1 MFNLLRRSR
10 RGKTHKI
17 GSDDEKEDNAER
29 YSQVGGRATA
39 TAATSLRQ
47 ENGERARRAVIEE
60 LEDFESSN
68 DDGDGDEE
76 RLKLAKTAANGRSS
90 DDLYINNMGGDART
104 PIRPSLHS
112 LSQNEAATANTV
124 GGQLIG
130 TSPRQQPNGGPN
142 EPHKRHS
149 LLSIGNLTRTLSSAD
164 PPEEPSQS
172 KKRKTLQK
180 SRDFLS
186 DIFMARGRNHQRQK
200 QHQQQQQHQNFTGK
214 TAQKSPKY
222 NAKDVITAAAVH
234 LETNSDP
241 ALVSPNSY
249 QMTLAN
255 NSPTNLEEKI
265 QRDRREPRSN
275 SAGATAAEKMVFPQ
289 SNPENQSDPRSIRAR
304 SMSAP
309 RDGGAGPVGGVKNL
323 IQAAS
328 VERKTAAPGDAT
340 ASQQHQQHLAAHEQH
355 QPPEQ
360 HHQHQ
365 QLSDITMGQTSAK
378 PNEISSGSAHS
389 SRASTPREFRESII
403 NPIQNQNPP
412 PQAPP
417 RHQKSP
423 EVPKITVEDCSF
435 HGEDTEV
442 PHNFQSTENKPTSFY
457 QKQQTP
463 TEIFYETEK
472 NETPDHRSREIFYE
486 LNSTPQN
493 GQTTLNIEELNEA
506 HIETLEDE
514 VFASEIPPTI
524 YQNCNNRP
532 WTRLSHTKLE
542 NVQEEA
548 EEEEEDQDM
557 DEIDEAVDLE
567 FEHPRMN
574 GNSRQSASSE
584 RSALK
589 SDSNLSSSYADSGIG
604 EQELAPAPPAAA
616 QPPQPPPRSSSHHL
630 NHLSHHTS
638 HLNSGLSMNLN
649 HTSRGNST
657 DCEETLLQ
665 CDELDDFSDFSE
677 RLVCIESI
685 SLPDVVV
692 ESTTSEKSPS
702 TPAAAAGQGTSAT
715 ANGDSQI
722 NINIANGAGGNSLGN
737 VHFIPIH
744 IEGGS
749 STRSHSHSRS
759 SSPNKPRSRDDL
771 DMPPSIEI
779 VEDGCI
785 LNKPVRQES
794 PFDNQEL
801 RKELKQQKAR
811 FSSQLDEAHK
821 NVHQLE
827 AKVGD
832 MQAKIQKLEQE
843 LSLKQ
848 WNVERLQSELS
859 AAHKDD
865 EYVRKKLKLLE
876 DEKVHLRHK
885 YSEDQDDLQRKY
897 DELEAQYNE
906 LTEKYKQTQALA
918 SSLQTQLACA
928 QVDAEEWR
936 QQVDRIKA
944 ELEDQIRILKN
955 ALENSEAERKI
966 CENKWQEEFE
976 MLRTHNRERE
986 ESLMTDC
993 EWQLRQM
1000 QRQCKDKVDKSNYER
1015 KQAAAKAEEL
1025 EQELQSRRKES
1036 EHLRVCQAQVNSLR
1050 GVVSEQEQ
1058 SIQTLM
1064 DRIENL
1070 KGDLESANEN
1080 LEAQIEAVH
1089 KIKYQCDNAIY
1100 DKERQMI
1107 YKIDE
1112 VRNEAAAFWEN
1123 KLYTEMTRLTN
1134 ELESVYVDER
1144 RDALDKLQNEH
1155 IEELRALTNRY
1166 TANEEELRAEIEELH
1181 ENLELKKQDFLDL
1194 RERSDNALLQTRM
1207 HLDRADREYQNA
1219 MCREEDRRVD
1229 LEEKLKKEFEAEK
1242 AEMEEKFRERL
1253 GQVKEEFAK
1262 ELQLSTQ
1269 DMVDTHRK
1277 ELDSQKA
1284 KLQAEKDEA
1293 LQELVDRHRAKM
1305 AAADERINDVELR
1318 HQRNLK
1324 DLKAAYDAEKQ
1335 ALDKRDISNA
1345 NEIEQLHRKCRCL
1358 TNLFEEMRMRYER
1371 RDPRQEDLR
1380 EISELRTRC
1389 DSQERDLYILTDRLR
1404 EMQIQMSE
1412 LQQNGDRNVGGK
1424 SVKKPPPKT
1433 IATSCDVIY
1442 EENEE
1447 RESPEQENGENEEEE
1462 EEVEQEPSDTE
1473 SNHTIEVNGKSDRIN
1488 EDEAHLIT
1496 AV

>member
-1 MFNLLRRSR
+1 
-10 RGKTHKI
+10 
-17 GSDDEKEDNAER
+17 
-29 YSQVGGRATA
+29 
-39 TAATSLRQ
+39 
-47 ENGERARRAVIEE
+47 
-60 LEDFESSN
+60 
-68 DDGDGDEE
+68 
-76 RLKLAKTAANGRSS
+76 
-90 DDLYINNMGGDART
+90 
-104 PIRPSLHS
+104 
-112 LSQNEAATANTV
+112 
-124 GGQLIG
+124 
-130 TSPRQQPNGGPN
+130 
-142 EPHKRHS
+142 
-149 LLSIGNLTRTLSSAD
+149 
-164 PPEEPSQS
+164 
-172 KKRKTLQK
+172 
-180 SRDFLS
+180 
-186 DIFMARGRNHQRQK
+186 
-200 QHQQQQQHQNFTGK
+200 
-214 TAQKSPKY
+214 
-222 NAKDVITAAAVH
+222 
-234 LETNSDP
+234 
-241 ALVSPNSY
+241 
-249 QMTLAN
+249 
-255 NSPTNLEEKI
+255 
-265 QRDRREPRSN
+265 
-275 SAGATAAEKMVFPQ
+275 
-289 SNPENQSDPRSIRAR
+289 
-304 SMSAP
+304 MS
-309 RDGGAGPVGGVKNL
+309 GYK
-323 IQAAS
+323 
-328 VERKTAAPGDAT
+328 
-340 ASQQHQQHLAAHEQH
+340 
-355 QPPEQ
+355 
-360 HHQHQ
+360 
-365 QLSDITMGQTSAK
+365 
-378 PNEISSGSAHS
+378 
-389 SRASTPREFRESII
+389 
-403 NPIQNQNPP
+403 
-412 PQAPP
+412 
-417 RHQKSP
+417 
-423 EVPKITVEDCSF
+423 
-435 HGEDTEV
+435 
-442 PHNFQSTENKPTSFY
+442 
-457 QKQQTP
+457 
-463 TEIFYETEK
+463 
-472 NETPDHRSREIFYE
+472 
-486 LNSTPQN
+486 
-493 GQTTLNIEELNEA
+493 
-506 HIETLEDE
+506 
-514 VFASEIPPTI
+514 
-524 YQNCNNRP
+524 
-532 WTRLSHTKLE
+532 
-542 NVQEEA
+542 
-548 EEEEEDQDM
+548 
-557 DEIDEAVDLE
+557 
-567 FEHPRMN
+567 
-574 GNSRQSASSE
+574 
-584 RSALK
+584 
-589 SDSNLSSSYADSGIG
+589 
-604 EQELAPAPPAAA
+604 
-616 QPPQPPPRSSSHHL
+616 
-630 NHLSHHTS
+630 
-638 HLNSGLSMNLN
+638 
-649 HTSRGNST
+649 
-657 DCEETLLQ
+657 
-665 CDELDDFSDFSE
+665 
-677 RLVCIESI
+677 
-685 SLPDVVV
+685 
-692 ESTTSEKSPS
+692 
-702 TPAAAAGQGTSAT
+702 
-715 ANGDSQI
+715 
-722 NINIANGAGGNSLGN
+722 
-737 VHFIPIH
+737 
-744 IEGGS
+744 
-749 STRSHSHSRS
+749 
-759 SSPNKPRSRDDL
+759 
-771 DMPPSIEI
+771 
-779 VEDGCI
+779 
-785 LNKPVRQES
+785 
-794 PFDNQEL
+794 

-1293 LQELVDRHRAKM
+1293 LQELVERHRAKM